1 MRILDGARHVAIWGF
16 GREGRA
22 AFEFLRRNRPNIGL
36 TILNDTPL
44 SEPPTEDV
52 PVIHSDA
59 VGAAIR
65 SGRFDVVVKSP
76 GISLY
81 RPEIS
86 DAKAAGIRFTSA
98 TNLWFE
104 QNRASKTIVVS
115 GTKGKSTTARLLHHI
130 FDRTG
135 LDVRLM
141 GNVGTAA
148 LGQAPGRDYT
158 VMELSSYQIADLE
171 HAPDIAVMTNLFP
184 EHAPWHGGVEQYF
197 RDKLRILD
205 IADRTKGVC
214 NYANAR
220 LREHVGERANIVWFN
235 RSEGFCARDGGLF
248 LNDAPVDCAG
258 FPLKGEHNLGNLAAA
273 CAVADLV
280 GLSAVR
286 RAVDVRDFK
295 QLDHR
300 LQEFRIADG
309 ILCVDDSISTVPE
322 ATLAALQAYPDR
334 DTILLL
340 GGAERGQ
347 NFRELFTLLPQTRVR
362 AVILLPPIG
371 ERIYTEMSMQSLP
384 FALLRAA
391 NLKDAVEQAFRRI
404 LPNGLIL
411 LSPGAPSFGEFRDF
425 EERGRRFRTSC
436 EEYAGHASPIKAN
449 GR

>member
-22 AFEFLRRNRPNIGL
+22 AYEFLRRSHPDIAL

-44 SEPPTEDV
+44 PEPAAADV
-52 PVIHSDA
+52 AVILGDA
-59 VGAAIR
+59 VGTAIR

-76 GISLY
+76 GVSLY
-81 RPEIS
+81 RAEIS
-86 DAKAAGIRFTSA
+86 DAKAVGVRFTSA
-98 TNLWFE
+98 TSLWFE
-104 QNRASKTIVVS
+104 QNPTARTIAVT
-115 GTKGKSTTARLLHHI
+115 GTKGKSTTARLLHFI
-130 FDRTG
+130 LDRAG

-148 LGQAPGRDYT
+148 LGQPPGRDYT
-158 VMELSSYQIADLE
+158 IMELSSYQIADLDC
-171 HAPDIAVMTNLFP
+171 APDIAVVTNLFP
-184 EHAPWHGGVEQYF
+184 EHAPWHGGTEQYF

-205 IADRTKGVC
+205 IADKTKGVC

-220 LREHVGERANIVWFN
+220 LRERVASRDVVWFN
-235 RSEGFCARDGGLF
+235 RADGFCAREGRLFFDG
-248 LNDAPVDCAG
+248 APVECAD

-273 CAVADLV
+273 CAAANRV
-280 GLSAVR
+280 GVSAVR

-300 LQEFRIADG
+300 LQEFRVCD
-309 ILCVDDSISTVPE
+309 ILCVDDSIATVPE
-322 ATLAALQAYPDR
+322 ATMAALHAYPGR

-347 NFRELFTLLPQTRVR
+347 DFGELFAFLPRSRVR

-371 ERIYTEMSMQSLP
+371 ERVHAQMSGQSFP
-384 FALLRAA
+384 FALLRAT
-391 NLKDAVEQAFRRI
+391 NLKDAVEKAFLRVSE
-404 LPNGLIL
+404 NGLIL

-425 EERGRRFRTSC
+425 EERGRRFRACC
-436 EEYAGHASPIKAN
+436 EEYAARASRAEAA
-449 GR
+449 G